1 MKLGQ
6 TSGIEGRLEHAK
18 SCFDPTVCLLLKS
31 QFVAASLHP
40 EAPQSFFVMMHL
52 GWAFLQ
58 LSLLA
63 PQALA
68 ETSVPL
74 LRGSTR
80 GLAELPSCTE
90 KPNFHLARASWCGEQ
105 KEPVACAKD
114 SESPNPIWDC
124 HLQADAWCSLG
135 GSPCSWPAG
144 APPREVSSDWQNQ
157 NSQGQAT
164 RFVTWNL
171 YVFTLAGRIHPVVD
185 ELLRMQPEIA
195 AIPEMWH
202 EKGAILDLLNQRSGN
217 VWAFATGGPTEQF
230 NDADI
235 LFRTHVGALGVA

>member
-1 MKLGQ
+1 MPQ
-6 TSGIEGRLEHAK
+6 SGLRH
-18 SCFDPTVCLLLKS
+18 PTGTLLLKS

-40 EAPQSFFVMMHL
+40 EAPQSLFVMMHL
-52 GWAFLQ
+52 GWAFVQ
-58 LSLLA
+58 LLLLA
-63 PQALA
+63 PGARSEA
-68 ETSVPL
+68 SVPL

-80 GLAELPSCTE
+80 GLAELPSCSE

-114 SESPNPIWDC
+114 SDSPNPIWDC

-135 GSPCSWPAG
+135 GSPCSWPLG

-217 VWAFATGGPTEQF
+217 VYAFATGGATEQF

-235 LFRTHVGALGVA
+235 LFRTQVGSINGGVA